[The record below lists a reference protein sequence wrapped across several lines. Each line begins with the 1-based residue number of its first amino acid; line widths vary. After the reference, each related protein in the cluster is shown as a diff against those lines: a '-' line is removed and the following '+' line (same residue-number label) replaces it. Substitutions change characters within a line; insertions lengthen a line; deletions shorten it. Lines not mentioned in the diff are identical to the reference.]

1 LTLRYTPGDVQAYM
15 GWQDKGVVVA
25 GDPPPHWANRP
36 RPTEE

>member
-1 LTLRYTPGDVQAYM
+1 MAYL
-15 GWQDKGVVVA
+15 GWGDKGVVVA